1 MLVDN
6 HRTHRHRITAHPH
19 FPVNLSHFYVT
30 LLAYGLRFT

>member
-6 HRTHRHRITAHPH
+6 HHTRRYRITTHPY

-30 LLAYGLRFT
+30 LLARGLRFT